1 MEKRK
6 KWTQIIL
13 IGGLVMALALGA
25 VAFVPQAVQ
34 AQDEGP
40 EAPTTPWS
48 GMRGMGGMRGG
59 FEQPGKFGFGGD
71 IDHDAYLAEALGI
84 SVEELQAARE
94 TAKAKSL
101 EEAIDKGYIT
111 EEQVAMMEAR
121 QAVMQYIDPEA
132 LRAEFGDFKQ
142 EGADLRADLKAV
154 FEEAMQAA
162 VEQALENGGIDQDQ
176 ADQFLEGGFGGKFG
190 GRGGFP
196 GGGGFPHPHFETES
210 DSDL

>member
-1 MEKRK
+1 MEKRT

-34 AQDEGP
+34 AQDEEP

-48 GMRGMGGMRGG
+48 GIREMGGMRGG
-59 FEQPGKFGFGGD
+59 FEHPGKFGFGGD

-121 QAVMQYIDPEA
+121 QAVMGYIDPES
-132 LRAEFGDFKQ
+132 LHAEFGDFKQ
-142 EGADLRADLKAV
+142 EGADLRADFKAV
-154 FEEAMQAA
+154 LQEALQAA
-162 VEQALENGGIDQDQ
+162 VDQALENGDINQDQ

-190 GRGGFP
+190 GRGGVP
-196 GGGGFPHPHFETES
+196 GRGGFPHPQFETHPEN
-210 DSDL
+210 DL

>member
-34 AQDEGP
+34 AQDEEP
-40 EAPTTPWS
+40 EAPTNPWS
-48 GMRGMGGMRGG
+48 GMRSMRGG
-59 FEQPGKFGFGGD
+59 LGHPGKFGVGGD

-94 TAKAKSL
+94 TARMKAL
-101 EEAIDKGYIT
+101 DEAIDKGYIT

-121 QAVMQYIDPEA
+121 SAVMQYIDPEA
-132 LRAEFGDFKQ
+132 LKEELDAFKQ
-142 EGADLRADLKAV
+142 DGADLRSELKAV

-162 VEQALENGGIDQDQ
+162 VDQALENGDIDQDQ

-196 GGGGFPHPHFETES
+196 GGGGFPHPHFETEP

>member
-1 MEKRK
+1 MEKRT
-6 KWTQIIL
+6 KWTKFIL
-13 IGGLVMALALGA
+13 IGGLVLSLALGA
-25 VAFVPQAVQ
+25 VAFVSQAVL
-34 AQDEGP
+34 AQDEEP

-59 FEQPGKFGFGGD
+59 FEHPGMPGFGGD
-71 IDHDAYLAEALGI
+71 IDHEAYLAEALGI

-94 TAKAKSL
+94 TARAKSL

-154 FEEAMQAA
+154 FQEVMQAA
-162 VEQALENGGIDQDQ
+162 VDQALENGDIDQDQ

-196 GGGGFPHPHFETES
+196 GRGDFSHPQFETES
-210 DSDL
+210 DNDL